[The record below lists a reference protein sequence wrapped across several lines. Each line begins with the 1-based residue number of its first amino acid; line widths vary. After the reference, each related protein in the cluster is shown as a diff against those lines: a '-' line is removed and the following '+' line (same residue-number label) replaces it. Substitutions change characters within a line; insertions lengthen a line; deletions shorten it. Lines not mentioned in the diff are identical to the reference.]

1 MNVARYIELC
11 DRLRDM
17 EDGPEYD
24 RLIEE
29 IDLLYKSM
37 SAQEI
42 ADADAAFE
50 AREPG

>member
-1 MNVARYIELC
+1 MTVARYIELC

-24 RLIEE
+24 KLIEE

-37 SAQEI
+37 SEAEI
-42 ADADAAFE
+42 AAADAHFE